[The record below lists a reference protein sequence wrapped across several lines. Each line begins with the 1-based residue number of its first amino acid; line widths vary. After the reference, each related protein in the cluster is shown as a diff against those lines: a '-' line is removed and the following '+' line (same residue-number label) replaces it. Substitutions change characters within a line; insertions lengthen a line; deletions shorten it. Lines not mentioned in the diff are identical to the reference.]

1 MFITKL
7 LLNKFLKWIK
17 KCCLILKIQ
26 IRAVVKNILKIFTG
40 TFISRIFGFIR
51 EMVVAFFF
59 GTGKIADAFT
69 LALIFPNLFR
79 QVLGEDMVER
89 AFMPPFKTIFDK
101 GEKEKA
107 WRFLSVVFNWFFFA
121 LLAVTFLLYLI
132 VPLFF
137 SLKDSYPH
145 IFGFLF
151 KDQGFD
157 YDLTLDLI
165 LILLPFTIFIGI
177 AAFLGSL
184 LNFFEKNWIFGL
196 APAMLS
202 IGVILGLVLF
212 YSSLGGYS
220 IAVGYVMGA
229 FLQMAIQL
237 PFVFNKKFK
246 RENNLKLRLFKTKD
260 KSQDFKTIKRESR
273 FITFNALLDKT
284 QEIFGRFFAATLVT
298 GATSSIFYAAR
309 LYQLPFA
316 ILSLPIAR
324 GINPQLNKLKAKNQ
338 KAEFNTVFNRG
349 LWIYIL
355 MFFPV
360 TVWLVVSA
368 PELVNLIFK
377 RGQFD
382 STALDLTSKAFVM
395 YAFGLLPM
403 SLVGY
408 FKRVLSLFDLNK
420 FTLYIS
426 MISAVANIVFALLF
440 VKITPLQHEGIAL
453 ASSLAFSINMFVMF
467 YYLKKSIPDF
477 VTLKNSFVELFLFG
491 IISGAIILIVMTSDW
506 YFLSS
511 KSLSLLSIAGKF
523 VGTFS
528 IFIGIY
534 FFNKKIRLILTSFFR
549 K

>member
-1 MFITKL
+1 
-7 LLNKFLKWIK
+7 
-17 KCCLILKIQ
+17 
-26 IRAVVKNILKIFTG
+26 
-40 TFISRIFGFIR
+40 
-51 EMVVAFFF
+51 
-59 GTGKIADAFT
+59 
-69 LALIFPNLFR
+69 
-79 QVLGEDMVER
+79 
-89 AFMPPFKTIFDK
+89 
-101 GEKEKA
+101 
-107 WRFLSVVFNWFFFA
+107 
-121 LLAVTFLLYLI
+121 
-132 VPLFF
+132 
-137 SLKDSYPH
+137 
-145 IFGFLF
+145 
-151 KDQGFD
+151 
-157 YDLTLDLI
+157 
-165 LILLPFTIFIGI
+165 
-177 AAFLGSL
+177 
-184 LNFFEKNWIFGL
+184 
-196 APAMLS
+196 
-202 IGVILGLVLF
+202 
-212 YSSLGGYS
+212 
-220 IAVGYVMGA
+220 MGA

-426 MISAVANIVFALLF
+426 MISAVANIVFALCY
-440 VKITPLQHEGIAL
+440 
-453 ASSLAFSINMFVMF
+453 S
-467 YYLKKSIPDF
+467 
-477 VTLKNSFVELFLFG
+477 
-491 IISGAIILIVMTSDW
+491 
-506 YFLSS
+506 
-511 KSLSLLSIAGKF
+511 
-523 VGTFS
+523 
-528 IFIGIY
+528 
-534 FFNKKIRLILTSFFR
+534 
-549 K
+549 

>member
-202 IGVILGLVLF
+202 IGVILGLSFILQFTGGLF
-212 YSSLGGYS
+212 NCCWICDGS
-220 IAVGYVMGA
+220 
-229 FLQMAIQL
+229 
-237 PFVFNKKFK
+237 
-246 RENNLKLRLFKTKD
+246 
-260 KSQDFKTIKRESR
+260 
-273 FITFNALLDKT
+273 
-284 QEIFGRFFAATLVT
+284 FFAN
-298 GATSSIFYAAR
+298 GH
-309 LYQLPFA
+309 
-316 ILSLPIAR
+316 
-324 GINPQLNKLKAKNQ
+324 
-338 KAEFNTVFNRG
+338 
-349 LWIYIL
+349 
-355 MFFPV
+355 
-360 TVWLVVSA
+360 SA
-368 PELVNLIFK
+368 
-377 RGQFD
+377 
-382 STALDLTSKAFVM
+382 
-395 YAFGLLPM
+395 
-403 SLVGY
+403 
-408 FKRVLSLFDLNK
+408 
-420 FTLYIS
+420 
-426 MISAVANIVFALLF
+426 
-440 VKITPLQHEGIAL
+440 
-453 ASSLAFSINMFVMF
+453 
-467 YYLKKSIPDF
+467 
-477 VTLKNSFVELFLFG
+477 SFCFQ
-491 IISGAIILIVMTSDW
+491 
-506 YFLSS
+506 
-511 KSLSLLSIAGKF
+511 
-523 VGTFS
+523 
-528 IFIGIY
+528 
-534 FFNKKIRLILTSFFR
+534 
-549 K
+549 